1 MAEHTSEATS
11 RLDRRKARTRAA
23 LVRAAQS
30 FLAAGKPDV
39 PILDITQAAD
49 VGLGSFYNHFDS
61 KEQLFRAAV
70 DDALGL
76 FAAVLDEHAAGLDD
90 PAHVFAQGFRLTG
103 RLHRAQ
109 PELSRV
115 LLNSG
120 PAVLGSD
127 TGLVSRA
134 RRDIEAAARAGRL
147 TIGDPDLALA
157 IVAGAQLCLGQL
169 LHDQPD
175 RDDAQATDQVAE
187 DLLRMFGVPAAEAR
201 QICQRPLPD
210 PGASPATTPPR
221 NPAPG
226 HPARPA
232 SRPRRTKRTPGG

>member
-1 MAEHTSEATS
+1 MMLQWYGARPADRDEGSSMADHTGEAPS

-30 FLAAGKPDV
+30 FLAAGTPDV
-39 PILDITQAAD
+39 PILEITQAAD

-61 KEQLFRAAV
+61 KEELFRAAV

-76 FAAVLDEHAAGLDD
+76 FAAVLDEHTAGLDD
-90 PAHVFAQGFRLTG
+90 PAHIFAQGFRLTG

-127 TGLVSRA
+127 TGLVARA
-134 RRDIEAAARAGRL
+134 RRHIEAAAPAGRVS
-147 TIGDPDLALA
+147 IRDPDLALA
-157 IVAGAQLCLGQL
+157 MVAGAQLCLGKL

-175 RDDAQATDQVAE
+175 RDGVRAADQVAE
-187 DLLRMFGVPAAEAR
+187 D
-201 QICQRPLPD
+201 
-210 PGASPATTPPR
+210 
-221 NPAPG
+221 
-226 HPARPA
+226 
-232 SRPRRTKRTPGG
+232 

>member
-1 MAEHTSEATS
+1 MMLQWYLARPADQDEGSSMAEHAGDPPN

-30 FLAAGKPDV
+30 FLAAGTPDV
-39 PILDITQAAD
+39 PILEITQAAD

-61 KEQLFRAAV
+61 KEELFRAAV

-76 FAAVLDEHAAGLDD
+76 FAAVLDELTAGPDD
-90 PAHVFAQGFRLTG
+90 PAQVFAQGFRLTG

-127 TGLVSRA
+127 TGLVARA
-134 RRDIEAAARAGRL
+134 RRDIEAAARAF
-147 TIGDPDLALA
+147 T
-157 IVAGAQLCLGQL
+157 
-169 LHDQPD
+169 
-175 RDDAQATDQVAE
+175 
-187 DLLRMFGVPAAEAR
+187 
-201 QICQRPLPD
+201 LP
-210 PGASPATTPPR
+210 T
-221 NPAPG
+221 
-226 HPARPA
+226 
-232 SRPRRTKRTPGG
+232 RRTGT